1 MTQTA
6 PEVKYRKDYTVPA
19 FLVDTLDLDFQLNED
34 VTTVRTQMVLSR
46 NLEFPDHGAPLV
58 MDGEDLD
65 LIEVKVD
72 GVVLPPTQYRTD
84 DESLTVDGLPE
95 RCTLETTVRIKPQDN
110 TRLEGLYKAGPN
122 YCTQCEAE
130 GFRRITYFFDRPDVM
145 AKYTTRIEADKQRY
159 PILLSNGNQVG
170 SGEAAGGRH
179 WAKWEDPYKKPC
191 YLFALVAGDLACH
204 AGSFTTAGGR
214 KVALE
219 IYVEH
224 KNIDKCEHA
233 LVSLQKSMKWDEDVF
248 GLEYDLDQYMIVAV
262 DDFNMG
268 AMENKGLN
276 VFNSKFVLAKPETA
290 TDSDYEG
297 IEGVIAHEYFHN
309 WTGNRVTCRDWF
321 QLSLKEGLT
330 VFRDQ
335 QFSGDMN
342 STPVQRIGNVRMLRA
357 NQFAE
362 DAGPMA
368 HPVRPDSY
376 IEMNNF
382 YTVTVYEKGA
392 EVVRMY
398 HTLLGA
404 EGFRKGMDL
413 YFERHDG
420 SAVTCDDFRAAMAD
434 ANGRDLSQFEN
445 WYLQAGTPVVEAVT
459 KYDAAAR
466 TLTLDLRQSC
476 PATPGQDE
484 KQPFHMPFAVGLLGK
499 DGEDIP
505 LRLEGEAR
513 AEGGT
518 RVLELREAQQRFVF
532 VDVPEAPV
540 ASLNRNFSAPIK
552 LVYERPVADFAFLM
566 AHDSD
571 AFNRWDAGQN
581 YGTQLLLDLTAKVQ
595 RGESLELDSTYIAAF
610 GMVLNDASLDG
621 SFKAQALILPGE
633 SWLCEQMEV
642 ADPVAV
648 HTARNFARK
657 AIATALRAE
666 LEAAYDANR
675 TDGAYSIDGESV
687 GKRSVKNVCLAYL
700 ATLEGGEA
708 RADEQFRTA
717 NNMTDS
723 IAALSQLVD
732 AEGASRDAALTSF
745 YERWSGD
752 NLVID
757 KWFSVQATADR
768 ASVLTEV
775 EALLSHPDFT
785 LKTPNRARALIGTF
799 CMGNPAHF
807 HAVDGGGYRFLADRV
822 IELNAIN
829 PQVASRMITPL
840 LRWRRYDSARQ
851 DLMKSELE
859 RIAKTPELS
868 KDVFEKVSK
877 ALEG

>member
-6 PEVKYRKDYTVPA
+6 PEVKFRKDYTVPS

-34 VTTVRTQMVLSR
+34 VTTVRATMVLSR
-46 NLEFPDHGAPLV
+46 NIDSADHAAPLV
-58 MDGEDLD
+58 LDGEGLE
-65 LIEVKVD
+65 LVEVKVD
-72 GVVLPPTQYRTD
+72 GATLPATQYRTD
-84 DESLTVDGLPE
+84 DETLTVDGLPE
-95 RCTLETTVRIKPQDN
+95 RCTLETVVRIKPQDN

-145 AKYTTRIEADKQRY
+145 AKYTTRIEADKSRY
-159 PILLSNGNQVG
+159 PILLSNGNKVG
-170 SGEAAGGRH
+170 SGDAEGGRH
-179 WAKWEDPYKKPC
+179 WAQWEDPYKKPS

-204 AGSFTTAGGR
+204 AGDFTTASGR

-233 LVSLQKSMKWDEDVF
+233 LVSLQKSMKWDEEVF

-290 TDSDYEG
+290 TDGDYQG

-342 STPVQRIGNVRMLRA
+342 STPVQRISDVRMLRTH
-357 NQFAE
+357 QFAE
-362 DAGPMA
+362 DSGPMA
-368 HPVRPDSY
+368 HAIRPDSY

-404 EGFRKGMDL
+404 HGFRKGMDL

-420 SAVTCDDFRAAMAD
+420 SAVTCDDFRSAMAD
-434 ANGRDLSQFEN
+434 ANSRDLSQFEN
-445 WYLQAGTPVVEAVT
+445 WYLQAGTPVVEIT
-459 KYDAAAR
+459 TSYDAAAK
-466 TLTLDLRQSC
+466 TYTLDVRQSC

-484 KQPFHMPFAVGLLGK
+484 KQPYHMPFAVGLIGK
-499 DGEDIP
+499 DGKDLP

-513 AEGGT
+513 ATAGT
-518 RVLELREAQQRFVF
+518 RVLELKDAHQRFDF
-532 VDVPEAPV
+532 VEIDEEPVP
-540 ASLNRNFSAPIK
+540 SLNRNFSAPIK
-552 LVYERPVADFAFLM
+552 LVHERPASDYGFLM

-581 YGTQLLLDLTAKVQ
+581 YGTQLLLDLTARVQ
-595 RGESLELDSTYIAAF
+595 RGEALELDANYIAAF
-610 GMVLNDASLDG
+610 GKVLNDASLDG
-621 SFKAQALILPGE
+621 SYKAQALILPGE
-633 SWLCEQMEV
+633 GWLCEQMEV

-657 AIATALRAE
+657 ALATALRSD
-666 LEAAYDANR
+666 LEKAYKANVI
-675 TDGAYSIDGESV
+675 DGEYSIDGESV

-700 ATLEGGEA
+700 STLDGGESL
-708 RADEQFRTA
+708 ADEQFGSA

-732 AEGASRDAALTSF
+732 SDGPARESALASF
-745 YERWSGD
+745 YERWKDD

-768 ASVLTEV
+768 STVLAEV

-785 LKTPNRARALIGTF
+785 LKTPNRVRSLVGTF
-799 CMGNPAHF
+799 CGGNPAHF
-807 HAVDGGGYRFLADRV
+807 HAADGGGYRFLADRV
-822 IELNAIN
+822 IELNSIN

-840 LRWRRYDSARQ
+840 LRWRRYDAARQ
-851 DLMKSELE
+851 DLMKSQLE
-859 RIAKTPELS
+859 RIAGTPELS
-868 KDVFEKVSK
+868 KDVYEKVSK

>member
-6 PEVKYRKDYTVPA
+6 PEVKFRKDYAVPP
-19 FLVDTLDLDFQLNED
+19 FLVSTLHLDFQLNED
-34 VTTVRTQMVLSR
+34 ASTVRATMQLSR
-46 NLEFPDHGAPLV
+46 NLDSLDTAGPLV
-58 MDGEDLD
+58 LDGEDLE
-65 LIEVKVD
+65 LLEVKVD
-72 GVVLPPTQYRTD
+72 GADLPAAQYRTD
-84 DESLTVDGLPE
+84 AETLTVDGLPQT
-95 RCTLETTVRIKPQDN
+95 CTLETLVRIKPQDN

-130 GFRRITYFFDRPDVM
+130 GFRRITYYPDRPDVM
-145 AKYTTRIEADKQRY
+145 ATFTTRVEADKDRY
-159 PILLSNGNQVG
+159 PVLLSNGNRVDAG
-170 SGEAAGGRH
+170 DLPGGRH
-179 WAKWEDPYKKPC
+179 FAVWEDPFKKPC

-204 AGSFTTAGGR
+204 RGTFTTMSGR
-214 KVALE
+214 EVSLE

-233 LVSLQKSMKWDEDVF
+233 LVSLQKSMKWDEETF

-290 TDSDYEG
+290 TDDDFEG
-297 IEGVIAHEYFHN
+297 VEGVIAHEYFHN

-342 STPVQRIGNVRMLRA
+342 STPVQRISDVRMLRT

-404 EGFRKGMDL
+404 DGFRKGMDL
-413 YFERHDG
+413 YFQRHDG
-420 SAVTCDDFRAAMAD
+420 QAVTCDDFRAAMAD
-434 ANGRDLSQFEN
+434 ANGRDLGQFEN
-445 WYLQAGTPVVEAVT
+445 WYLQAGTPVVEART
-459 KYDAAAR
+459 TYDAAAK
-466 TLTLDLRQSC
+466 TLTLELRQSC

-484 KQPFHMPFAVGLLGK
+484 KAPYHMPFAVGLLAA
-499 DGEDIP
+499 DGSDME
-505 LRLEGEAR
+505 LRLEGESSGAR
-513 AEGGT
+513 GT
-518 RVLELREAQQRFVF
+518 RVLELTEAVQRFVF
-532 VDVPEAPV
+532 VDVPEQPI

-552 LVYERPVADFAFLM
+552 LVYERPASDYAFLM

-571 AFNRWDAGQN
+571 PFNRWDAGQT

-595 RGESLELDSTYIAAF
+595 RGEDLALDPAF
-610 GMVLNDASLDG
+610 IDAFAKVLADDSLDG
-621 SFKAQALILPGE
+621 SYKAQALVLPGE
-633 SWLCEQMEV
+633 GWLCEQMEV

-648 HTARNFARK
+648 HAARDFARQ

-666 LEAAYDANR
+666 LTAAYEANV
-675 TDGAYSIDGESV
+675 TSGPYTIDGASV
-687 GKRSVKNVCLAYL
+687 GKRRVKNVCLAYL
-700 ATLEGGEA
+700 SAVEDTPA
-708 RADEQFRTA
+708 RAKAQFESA

-723 IAALSQLVD
+723 MAALARLSE
-732 AEGASRDAALTSF
+732 AEGADRDDALGAF
-745 YERWSGD
+745 YERWKDD

-757 KWFSVQATADR
+757 KWFTAQAAADR
-768 ASVLTEV
+768 PTVLAEV
-775 EALLSHPDFT
+775 EALLDHPDFT
-785 LKTPNRARALIGTF
+785 LKTPNRARALIGGF

-807 HAVDGGGYRFLADRV
+807 HAADGGGYRFLADRV

-840 LRWRRYDSARQ
+840 LRWRRFDETRQ
-851 DLMKSELE
+851 AHMRQQLE
-859 RIAKTPELS
+859 RIGATPELS
-868 KDVFEKVSK
+868 KDVYEKVSK